1 MENIEQLSS
10 RLEARYGNPEAAFL
24 ARAGI
29 RLNIAPAAAPAIAP
43 AEVKKPVS
51 KVANVAR
58 TKVDLKIC
66 NEADWE
72 KATAKLKDIQSLV
85 RYISKSAYKDREKLL
100 KMLQQY
106 TVTIEKKMV
115 CPEDEEE
122 QCAEIWLSKVQNIL
136 EKRFKNLRFTA
147 RRINQMPLFRY
158 GLQHE
163 IQKYFSGLGM
173 HERTFREGT
182 MISGQEEWFDIHPY
196 PNDDER
202 LNIRIKEIE
211 LQPYYVMYFDNEEEN
226 VEQAVKRFIFPG
238 QAWVYEKKKEA

>member
-10 RLEARYGNPEAAFL
+10 RLEARYGNPEAVFL

-29 RLNIAPAAAPAIAP
+29 RLNIAPAAAPAIAL

-72 KATAKLKDIQSLV
+72 NATAKLKDIQSIAS
-85 RYISKSAYKDREKLL
+85 YIRKSAYKDQEKLL

-106 TVTIEKKMV
+106 TVTIDKKMV

-136 EKRFKNLRFTA
+136 KKRFNTLRIA
-147 RRINQMPLFRY
+147 AHRMNQMPPFQH
-158 GLQHE
+158 GLQLE
-163 IQKYFSGLGM
+163 IKKYFSGLGM
-173 HERTFREGT
+173 HEHTFQEGT
-182 MISGQEEWFDIHPY
+182 MISGQEEWFDILPY

-202 LNIRIKEIE
+202 LNISIKEIE
-211 LQPYYVMYFDNEEEN
+211 LQPYYVMYFDNEEDN

-238 QAWVYEKKKEA
+238 QAWVYEKKKGA

>member
-10 RLEARYGNPEAAFL
+10 RLEDRYGNPEAAFL

-29 RLNIAPAAAPAIAP
+29 RLNIAPAAAPAIAT

-51 KVANVAR
+51 KVTNVVR

-72 KATAKLKDIQSLV
+72 KATAKLKDIQSLND
-85 RYISKSAYKDREKLL
+85 YISTSAYKDRHQLL
-100 KMLQQY
+100 KVLQKY
-106 TVTIEKKMV
+106 TEIIEKKMV

-136 EKRFKNLRFTA
+136 KKRFKTLRIA
-147 RRINQMPLFRY
+147 AHRMNQMPLFQDE
-158 GLQHE
+158 LQLE
-163 IQKYFSGLGM
+163 IKKYFFGLGM
-173 HERTFREGT
+173 HERVFREGNV
-182 MISGQEEWFDIHPY
+182 INGQEEWFDILPY
-196 PNDDER
+196 PNDDES
-202 LNIRIKEIE
+202 LNTRIKEIE

-226 VEQAVKRFIFPG
+226 AEQAVKRFIFPG
-238 QAWVYEKKKEA
+238 RAWVYEKKKEA

>member
-10 RLEARYGNPEAAFL
+10 RLGDRYGNPEAAFL

-51 KVANVAR
+51 KVPKVAR

-72 KATAKLKDIQSLV
+72 KATAKLKDIQSIV
-85 RYISKSAYKDREKLL
+85 SYISKYAYKDQEKLL

-136 EKRFKNLRFTA
+136 EKRFKNLRIAA
-147 RRINQMPLFRY
+147 RRINQMPLFQC

-182 MISGQEEWFDIHPY
+182 MISGQEEWFDILPY

>member
-29 RLNIAPAAAPAIAP
+29 RLNIAPAIAL
-43 AEVKKPVS
+43 AEVKKPIS
-51 KVANVAR
+51 KVAKVVQ

-72 KATAKLKDIQSLV
+72 KATAKLKDIQSIDS
-85 RYISKSAYKDREKLL
+85 YIRKSAYKDQEKLL

-106 TVTIEKKMV
+106 TVTIDKKMV

-122 QCAEIWLSKVQNIL
+122 QCAEIWLYKVQNIL
-136 EKRFKNLRFTA
+136 KKRFNTLRIA
-147 RRINQMPLFRY
+147 AHRMNQMPLFQH
-158 GLQHE
+158 GLQDE
-163 IQKYFSGLGM
+163 IKKYFFGLGM

>member
-29 RLNIAPAAAPAIAP
+29 RRNIAPAAAPAIAT

-51 KVANVAR
+51 KVPNVVR

-72 KATAKLKDIQSLV
+72 NATAKLKDIQSIAS
-85 RYISKSAYKDREKLL
+85 YIRKSAYKDQEQLL
-100 KMLQQY
+100 KVLQKY
-106 TVTIEKKMV
+106 TEIIEKKMV

-136 EKRFKNLRFTA
+136 KKRFKTLRIA
-147 RRINQMPLFRY
+147 AHRMNQMPFFQN

-173 HERTFREGT
+173 HERVFWEGN
-182 MISGQEEWFDIHPY
+182 MLNGQEEWFDILPY

-202 LNIRIKEIE
+202 QNTRIKEIE

-226 VEQAVKRFIFPG
+226 AEQAVKRFIFPG
-238 QAWVYEKKKEA
+238 RAWVYEKKKEA

>member
-10 RLEARYGNPEAAFL
+10 RLGARYGNPETDFF

-29 RLNIAPAAAPAIAP
+29 RVNIAPAIAP

-51 KVANVAR
+51 KVPKVAR

-72 KATAKLKDIQSLV
+72 NATAKLKDIQSITS
-85 RYISKSAYKDREKLL
+85 YISTSAYKDRDKLL

-136 EKRFKNLRFTA
+136 KKRFKTLRIA
-147 RRINQMPLFRY
+147 AHRINQMPLFQH
-158 GLQHE
+158 GLQDE
-163 IQKYFSGLGM
+163 IKKYFFGLGM
-173 HERTFREGT
+173 HERMFQEGN
-182 MISGQEEWFDIHPY
+182 MINGQEEWFDILPY
-196 PNDDER
+196 PNDDEC
-202 LNIRIKEIE
+202 LNIRIREIE

-238 QAWVYEKKKEA
+238 RAWVYEKKKEA

>member
-1 MENIEQLSS
+1 MYE
-10 RLEARYGNPEAAFL
+10 
-24 ARAGI
+24 
-29 RLNIAPAAAPAIAP
+29 
-43 AEVKKPVS
+43 
-51 KVANVAR
+51 
-58 TKVDLKIC
+58 
-66 NEADWE
+66 
-72 KATAKLKDIQSLV
+72 
-85 RYISKSAYKDREKLL
+85 
-100 KMLQQY
+100 
-106 TVTIEKKMV
+106 
-115 CPEDEEE
+115 
-122 QCAEIWLSKVQNIL
+122 
-136 EKRFKNLRFTA
+136 FTA
-147 RRINQMPLFRY
+147 SRINTIKSLRITSGPGVLPD
-158 GLQHE
+158 E

>member
-1 MENIEQLSS
+1 MENIEQLSA

-51 KVANVAR
+51 KVPKVAR

-72 KATAKLKDIQSLV
+72 KATAKLKDIQSIDS
-85 RYISKSAYKDREKLL
+85 YIRKSAYKAQEKLL

-122 QCAEIWLSKVQNIL
+122 QCAEIWLYKVQNIL
-136 EKRFKNLRFTA
+136 KKRFNTLRIA
-147 RRINQMPLFRY
+147 AHRMNQMPLFQH
-158 GLQHE
+158 GLQDE
-163 IQKYFSGLGM
+163 IKKYFFGLGM
-173 HERTFREGT
+173 HERTFQEGN
-182 MISGQEEWFDIHPY
+182 MISGQEEWFDILPY

-202 LNIRIKEIE
+202 LNISIKEIE

>member
-10 RLEARYGNPEAAFL
+10 RLGDRYGNPEAAFL

-29 RLNIAPAAAPAIAP
+29 RLNIAPAAVPAAAP

-58 TKVDLKIC
+58 TKVDLKIR

-72 KATAKLKDIQSLV
+72 KATAKLKDIQSIAS
-85 RYISKSAYKDREKLL
+85 YISESAYKDREKLS
-100 KMLQQY
+100 KMLQKY
-106 TVTIEKKMV
+106 IEDIEKKMV
-115 CPEDEEE
+115 CPEDEDER
-122 QCAEIWLSKVQNIL
+122 CAEIWLSKVQNIL
-136 EKRFKNLRFTA
+136 KKRFNTLRIVA
-147 RRINQMPLFRY
+147 HRMNQMPLFQHE
-158 GLQHE
+158 LQHE
-163 IQKYFSGLGM
+163 IKKYFFGLGM
-173 HERTFREGT
+173 HECTFKEGT
-182 MISGQEEWFDIHPY
+182 MISGQEEWFDILPY

-202 LNIRIKEIE
+202 LNISIKEIE

>member
-29 RLNIAPAAAPAIAP
+29 RLNIAPAIAL
-43 AEVKKPVS
+43 AEVKKPIS
-51 KVANVAR
+51 KVANVVQ

-72 KATAKLKDIQSLV
+72 KATAKLKDIQSIDS
-85 RYISKSAYKDREKLL
+85 YIRKSAYKDQEKLL

-122 QCAEIWLSKVQNIL
+122 QCAEIWLYKVQNIL
-136 EKRFKNLRFTA
+136 KKRFNTLRIA
-147 RRINQMPLFRY
+147 AHRMNQMPLFQH
-158 GLQHE
+158 GLQDE
-163 IQKYFSGLGM
+163 IKKYFFGLGM

-196 PNDDER
+196 PNDDEH

>member
-29 RLNIAPAAAPAIAP
+29 RLNIAPAIAL
-43 AEVKKPVS
+43 AEVKKPIS
-51 KVANVAR
+51 KVANVVQ

-72 KATAKLKDIQSLV
+72 KATAKLKDIQSIDS
-85 RYISKSAYKDREKLL
+85 YIRKSAYKDQEKLL

-106 TVTIEKKMV
+106 TVTIDKKMV
-115 CPEDEEE
+115 CPEDEEGRW
-122 QCAEIWLSKVQNIL
+122 AEIWLYKVQNIL
-136 EKRFKNLRFTA
+136 KKRFNTLRIA
-147 RRINQMPLFRY
+147 AHRMNQMPLFQH
-158 GLQHE
+158 GLQDE
-163 IQKYFSGLGM
+163 IKKYFFGLGM

-226 VEQAVKRFIFPG
+226 AEQAVKRFIFPG

>member
-10 RLEARYGNPEAAFL
+10 RLGDRYGNPEAAFL

-29 RLNIAPAAAPAIAP
+29 RQNIATAAAPAIAP

-51 KVANVAR
+51 KVIKVAR

-72 KATAKLKDIQSLV
+72 KATAKLKDIQSIDS
-85 RYISKSAYKDREKLL
+85 YISKSAYKDREKLS
-100 KMLQQY
+100 KMLQKY
-106 TVTIEKKMV
+106 IEDIEKKMV
-115 CPEDEEE
+115 CPEDEDE

-136 EKRFKNLRFTA
+136 KKRFKTLRIA
-147 RRINQMPLFRY
+147 VHRINQMPLFQDE
-158 GLQHE
+158 LQQE

-202 LNIRIKEIE
+202 LNIRIREIE

>member
-29 RLNIAPAAAPAIAP
+29 RLNIAPAIAL
-43 AEVKKPVS
+43 AEVKKPIS
-51 KVANVAR
+51 KVANVVQ

-72 KATAKLKDIQSLV
+72 KATAKLKDIQSIDS
-85 RYISKSAYKDREKLL
+85 YIRKSAYKDQEKLL

-106 TVTIEKKMV
+106 TVTIDKKMV

-122 QCAEIWLSKVQNIL
+122 QCAEIWLYKVQNIL
-136 EKRFKNLRFTA
+136 KKRFNTLRIA
-147 RRINQMPLFRY
+147 AHRMNQMPLFQH
-158 GLQHE
+158 GLQDE
-163 IQKYFSGLGM
+163 IKKYFFGLGM

-196 PNDDER
+196 PNDDEH